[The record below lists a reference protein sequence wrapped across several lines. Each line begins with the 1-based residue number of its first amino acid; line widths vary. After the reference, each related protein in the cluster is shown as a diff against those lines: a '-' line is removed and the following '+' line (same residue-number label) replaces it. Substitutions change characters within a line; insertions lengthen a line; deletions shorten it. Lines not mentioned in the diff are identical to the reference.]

1 MNDRTERSKPKNFW
15 LMKSEP
21 DAFSIDNLAKLGRS
35 PWDGVRS
42 YQARNHMQAMRV
54 GDLALFYHS
63 STDDRGVVGLAR
75 VASEAYPDHTQFDP
89 KSQYFDKTAKK
100 AAPRWFMVDV
110 EFVEKFPK
118 LLDLESMKADPQLA
132 DMLVVRRGMRLSV
145 QPVELKHM
153 KRILKKVGAHTPL

>member
-1 MNDRTERSKPKNFW
+1 MTKNKQYW

-21 DAFSIDNLAKLGRS
+21 DAFSVDDLARLKVS

-42 YQARNHMQAMRV
+42 YQARTNLQAMQI

-75 VASEAYPDHTQFDP
+75 VVKTAYPDPSQFDP
-89 KSQYFDKTAKK
+89 KSEYYDKTAKRDD
-100 AAPRWFMVDV
+100 PRWVMVDV

-118 LLDLESMKADPQLA
+118 LLHLDEIKADKLLA

-145 QPVELKHM
+145 QPVEARHM
-153 KRILKKVGAHTPL
+153 RWILKRARATTKL